1 MAPPTGRNW
10 PLLLPQAARQPGC
23 TPAQR
28 ALAAAAGRR
37 RRPASFTGPKSGGRG
52 AGSDREQQFEHPLRA
67 VVHHV
72 VPGVPLVVGP
82 RRVGGNTLG
91 G

>member
-10 PLLLPQAARQPGC
+10 LLLLPQAARQPAC

-28 ALAAAAGRR
+28 ALRTVWPQA
-37 RRPASFTGPKSGGRG
+37 PTGIVHPTRSGGRG
-52 AGSDREQQFEHPLRA
+52 AGSDREQQLEHPLRT